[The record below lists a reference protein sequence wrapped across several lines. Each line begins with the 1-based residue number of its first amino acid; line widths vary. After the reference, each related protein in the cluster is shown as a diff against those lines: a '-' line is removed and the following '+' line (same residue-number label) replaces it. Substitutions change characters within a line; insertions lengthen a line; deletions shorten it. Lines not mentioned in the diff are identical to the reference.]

1 MMFCAFIPGHSGHV
15 MVCVVNVVHLVQ
27 SANGI
32 AGQRHTD
39 VDGFAVTAGQGF
51 GDGHGVITG
60 YRVTVGHLVT
70 GHTVGDGHEMGLG
83 HVQVVVG

>member
-1 MMFCAFIPGHSGHV
+1 MFLNLIIYLIKINWTNFKLNCLP
-15 MVCVVNVVHLVQ
+15 
-27 SANGI
+27 ANGI

-70 GHTVGDGHEMGLG
+70 GHTVGDGHGMGLG